1 MSRVLLVAGGEPSD
15 WPTIEPATYDY
26 FVGID
31 RGCLHLLEAD
41 LPLQLA
47 VGDFDSLSREEYHFV
62 QETAETLIQA
72 PAEKDDTDTQLALQN
87 GMTFTEEFDGVND
100 FLALQQSD
108 YNAIADEIE
117 VVEVKIADEVLDFKG
132 NMGQLYYELM
142 K

>member
-1 MSRVLLVAGGEPSD
+1 MMK
-15 WPTIEPATYDY
+15 
-26 FVGID
+26 
-31 RGCLHLLEAD
+31 
-41 LPLQLA
+41 
-47 VGDFDSLSREEYHFV
+47 
-62 QETAETLIQA
+62 LIG
-72 PAEKDDTDTQLALQN
+72 KLQN
-87 GMTFTEEFDGVND
+87 GMTFTEEFDGVNY

>member
-1 MSRVLLVAGGEPSD
+1 MMK
-15 WPTIEPATYDY
+15 
-26 FVGID
+26 
-31 RGCLHLLEAD
+31 
-41 LPLQLA
+41 
-47 VGDFDSLSREEYHFV
+47 
-62 QETAETLIQA
+62 LIG
-72 PAEKDDTDTQLALQN
+72 KLQN

-117 VVEVKIADEVLDFKG
+117 VVEVKIADEVFDFKG

>member
-1 MSRVLLVAGGEPSD
+1 MMK
-15 WPTIEPATYDY
+15 
-26 FVGID
+26 
-31 RGCLHLLEAD
+31 
-41 LPLQLA
+41 
-47 VGDFDSLSREEYHFV
+47 
-62 QETAETLIQA
+62 LIG
-72 PAEKDDTDTQLALQN
+72 KLQN

-117 VVEVKIADEVLDFKG
+117 VIEVKIADEVLDFQG

>member
-1 MSRVLLVAGGEPSD
+1 MMK
-15 WPTIEPATYDY
+15 
-26 FVGID
+26 
-31 RGCLHLLEAD
+31 
-41 LPLQLA
+41 
-47 VGDFDSLSREEYHFV
+47 
-62 QETAETLIQA
+62 LIG
-72 PAEKDDTDTQLALQN
+72 KLQN

-117 VVEVKIADEVLDFKG
+117 VVEVKISDEVLDFQG

>member
-1 MSRVLLVAGGEPSD
+1 MMK
-15 WPTIEPATYDY
+15 
-26 FVGID
+26 
-31 RGCLHLLEAD
+31 
-41 LPLQLA
+41 
-47 VGDFDSLSREEYHFV
+47 
-62 QETAETLIQA
+62 LIG
-72 PAEKDDTDTQLALQN
+72 KLQN

-132 NMGQLYYELM
+132 NMGQLYSELM

>member
-1 MSRVLLVAGGEPSD
+1 MMK
-15 WPTIEPATYDY
+15 
-26 FVGID
+26 
-31 RGCLHLLEAD
+31 
-41 LPLQLA
+41 
-47 VGDFDSLSREEYHFV
+47 
-62 QETAETLIQA
+62 LIG
-72 PAEKDDTDTQLALQN
+72 KLQN

-117 VVEVKIADEVLDFKG
+117 VVEVKIADEVLDFQG

>member
-1 MSRVLLVAGGEPSD
+1 MMK
-15 WPTIEPATYDY
+15 
-26 FVGID
+26 
-31 RGCLHLLEAD
+31 
-41 LPLQLA
+41 
-47 VGDFDSLSREEYHFV
+47 
-62 QETAETLIQA
+62 LIG
-72 PAEKDDTDTQLALQN
+72 KLQN

-100 FLALQQSD
+100 FQALQQSD

>member
-1 MSRVLLVAGGEPSD
+1 MMK
-15 WPTIEPATYDY
+15 
-26 FVGID
+26 
-31 RGCLHLLEAD
+31 
-41 LPLQLA
+41 
-47 VGDFDSLSREEYHFV
+47 
-62 QETAETLIQA
+62 LIG
-72 PAEKDDTDTQLALQN
+72 KLQN

-142 K
+142 KYWQFCQ

>member
-1 MSRVLLVAGGEPSD
+1 MMK
-15 WPTIEPATYDY
+15 
-26 FVGID
+26 
-31 RGCLHLLEAD
+31 
-41 LPLQLA
+41 
-47 VGDFDSLSREEYHFV
+47 
-62 QETAETLIQA
+62 LIG
-72 PAEKDDTDTQLALQN
+72 KLQN

-100 FLALQQSD
+100 FIALQQSD

>member
-1 MSRVLLVAGGEPSD
+1 IG
-15 WPTIEPATYDY
+15 
-26 FVGID
+26 
-31 RGCLHLLEAD
+31 
-41 LPLQLA
+41 
-47 VGDFDSLSREEYHFV
+47 
-62 QETAETLIQA
+62 
-72 PAEKDDTDTQLALQN
+72 KLQN

>member
-1 MSRVLLVAGGEPSD
+1 MMK
-15 WPTIEPATYDY
+15 
-26 FVGID
+26 
-31 RGCLHLLEAD
+31 
-41 LPLQLA
+41 
-47 VGDFDSLSREEYHFV
+47 
-62 QETAETLIQA
+62 LIG
-72 PAEKDDTDTQLALQN
+72 KLQN
-87 GMTFTEEFDGVND
+87 GMTLTEEFDGVND

>member
-1 MSRVLLVAGGEPSD
+1 MMK
-15 WPTIEPATYDY
+15 
-26 FVGID
+26 
-31 RGCLHLLEAD
+31 
-41 LPLQLA
+41 
-47 VGDFDSLSREEYHFV
+47 
-62 QETAETLIQA
+62 LIG
-72 PAEKDDTDTQLALQN
+72 KLQN
-87 GMTFTEEFDGVND
+87 GMTVTEEFDGVND

>member
-1 MSRVLLVAGGEPSD
+1 MMK
-15 WPTIEPATYDY
+15 
-26 FVGID
+26 
-31 RGCLHLLEAD
+31 
-41 LPLQLA
+41 
-47 VGDFDSLSREEYHFV
+47 
-62 QETAETLIQA
+62 LIG
-72 PAEKDDTDTQLALQN
+72 KLQN

-100 FLALQQSD
+100 FLALQQID

>member
-1 MSRVLLVAGGEPSD
+1 MMK
-15 WPTIEPATYDY
+15 
-26 FVGID
+26 
-31 RGCLHLLEAD
+31 
-41 LPLQLA
+41 
-47 VGDFDSLSREEYHFV
+47 
-62 QETAETLIQA
+62 LIG
-72 PAEKDDTDTQLALQN
+72 KLQN

-100 FLALQQSD
+100 FLTLQQSD

>member
-1 MSRVLLVAGGEPSD
+1 MMK
-15 WPTIEPATYDY
+15 
-26 FVGID
+26 
-31 RGCLHLLEAD
+31 
-41 LPLQLA
+41 
-47 VGDFDSLSREEYHFV
+47 
-62 QETAETLIQA
+62 LIG
-72 PAEKDDTDTQLALQN
+72 KLQN
-87 GMTFTEEFDGVND
+87 GMTFTEEFDRVND

>member
-1 MSRVLLVAGGEPSD
+1 MMK
-15 WPTIEPATYDY
+15 
-26 FVGID
+26 
-31 RGCLHLLEAD
+31 
-41 LPLQLA
+41 
-47 VGDFDSLSREEYHFV
+47 
-62 QETAETLIQA
+62 LIG
-72 PAEKDDTDTQLALQN
+72 KLQN

-117 VVEVKIADEVLDFKG
+117 VVEVKIADEVLYFKG

>member
-1 MSRVLLVAGGEPSD
+1 M
-15 WPTIEPATYDY
+15 IK
-26 FVGID
+26 
-31 RGCLHLLEAD
+31 
-41 LPLQLA
+41 
-47 VGDFDSLSREEYHFV
+47 
-62 QETAETLIQA
+62 LIG
-72 PAEKDDTDTQLALQN
+72 KLQN

-108 YNAIADEIE
+108 YKAIADEIE

>member
-1 MSRVLLVAGGEPSD
+1 MMK
-15 WPTIEPATYDY
+15 
-26 FVGID
+26 
-31 RGCLHLLEAD
+31 
-41 LPLQLA
+41 
-47 VGDFDSLSREEYHFV
+47 
-62 QETAETLIQA
+62 LIG
-72 PAEKDDTDTQLALQN
+72 KLQN

-142 K
+142 NK

>member
-1 MSRVLLVAGGEPSD
+1 MMK
-15 WPTIEPATYDY
+15 
-26 FVGID
+26 
-31 RGCLHLLEAD
+31 
-41 LPLQLA
+41 
-47 VGDFDSLSREEYHFV
+47 
-62 QETAETLIQA
+62 LIG
-72 PAEKDDTDTQLALQN
+72 KLQN

-142 K
+142 KINKKLLTVLLVTFFI